1 MAPRSRPVLW
11 TLLLWASFGCE
22 VTETDEA
29 PADRRPP
36 ARRAEQFRSSPVDRA
51 LEAAAEVVRTR
62 GFAKEGDDE
71 RGFVVHRE
79 TEVMELPM
87 KSGTCYVV
95 LAVGSSALRELDL
108 RVFDSDGGEVARD
121 AHQGSRAAVHHCPP
135 QSGLH
140 YLGVRAVKGNGLY
153 AVRRF
158 RGPTGLDVRVD
169 DLFPEPVAPAEE
181 TERP

>member
-1 MAPRSRPVLW
+1 M
-11 TLLLWASFGCE
+11 LLLWASSGCE
-22 VTETDEA
+22 AAETEKVS
-29 PADRRPP
+29 ADRTPP
-36 ARRAEQFRSSPVDRA
+36 PRRAEQFRSPPVDRA
-51 LEAAAEVVRTR
+51 LEAAAEIVRTR
-62 GFAKEGDDE
+62 GFAKEGEDE

-79 TEVMELPM
+79 TEVMELPL

-95 LAVGSSALRELDL
+95 VAVGSSALRELNL

-121 AHQGSRAAVHHCPP
+121 RQTGSRAAVHHCPP

-140 YLGVRAVKGNGLY
+140 YLGVRAAKGNGLY

-169 DLFPEPVAPAEE
+169 GLFPEPVAPAEE
-181 TERP
+181 MKRP